1 MKIIQ
6 KLRLSYRAKQY
17 LKKENPAG
25 IKYLL
30 DNVGAGDTVFEIGAH
45 KGAHLYFIMQKL
57 GGTGK
62 AYAFEPQS
70 TLFTYLA
77 EMKALMGWK
86 NLQLER
92 LALSDEKIITPIYDY
107 GLKNSHSGI
116 GASITEFPNLE
127 SVKLE
132 EVITQTLDD
141 YCNRHDIRPSFIRID
156 VEGNEMNLLRGA
168 ADTLQ
173 NCRPR
178 ILMEFKILVQGREKM
193 LKTFNF
199 IKSIGYKGYFFRNQA
214 LVRLSEFN
222 FEAYSSQTP
231 DYGVNN
237 FIFEPE

>member
-1 MKIIQ
+1 MKIIH

-30 DNVGAGDTVFEIGAH
+30 DNIKAGDSVFEVGAH
-45 KGAHLYFIMQKL
+45 KGGYLYFIMQKL

-62 AYAFEPQS
+62 VYAFEPQS
-70 TLFTYLA
+70 SLYTYLA
-77 EMKALMGWK
+77 ETKALMGWK

-107 GLKNSHSGI
+107 GLKNSQSGV

-141 YCNRHDIRPSFIRID
+141 YCNRNDIKPSFIRID
-156 VEGNEMNLLRGA
+156 VEGNEMNLIRGA

-173 NCRPR
+173 NCRPK
-178 ILMEFKILVQGREKM
+178 ILMEFKILLQGKEKM

-199 IKSIGYKGYFFRNQA
+199 IKSIGYKGYFYRDQV
-214 LVRLSEFN
+214 LVPLSEFN
-222 FEAYSSQTP
+222 FEIYSSQAA